1 MQKMHCFNVKK
12 LKERKTDVMQIESTR
27 VCSALWRI
35 RVDIMT

>member
-1 MQKMHCFNVKK
+1 MHCFNVKM
-12 LKERKTDVMQIESTR
+12 KENKNVIMQIECTQ